1 MADCGIRI
9 VELRVANFRALREVF
24 VTLDTLTILVGANN
38 AGKTSLLDALNAALG
53 VSRRSLTQEDVFIT
67 PAETSPPK
75 DRKIVIDVLLR
86 PVDDHGTIL
95 DAFPAGSYWITLFGE
110 GVSQDDTQND
120 MVAIRT
126 VGAWSES
133 QDEWVTQR
141 RFLKEWKDSADWTTA
156 QEKGATSSYQ
166 LAPVSLHY
174 IDAKRDIQD
183 DLRRQGSFWSR
194 LTEDLGL
201 ADADIDLIEEALSK
215 LNNDIVAKSD
225 VLKHIRDNLADIRA
239 VVSAQK
245 AGVDITPVARK
256 FRDLSRGVNVTF
268 SSHGSQPFP
277 LGRHGMGTRSLASL
291 LVFRAFVSW
300 RESKA
305 IAANDRIHPLLALEE
320 PESHLHPQAQRA
332 LFAQI
337 RSIPGQR
344 IVSTHS
350 PYIAGQA
357 KLEQLRL
364 VQKKDDCTCVTA
376 LDLSPMKPEDRLLL
390 ERKVIATKGDLLFSR
405 ALILYEGE
413 ETEDQAL
420 PLWAQHCWDASI
432 HELGF
437 SFVSVEGCNY
447 FPFVWLAERFGIPW
461 YILSDGEE
469 IPVDKL
475 QKSLTRAGV
484 GAIASLP
491 TKVYVISSN
500 NSFESQLIAE
510 GYQPEIESAIDAVC
524 GEGYLDNYIAKMHG
538 QKKSPTE
545 TLDYSGAAGRTRAVL
560 DYINRNKRDMA
571 LPVAE
576 AILASNPPKRKVPS
590 FASQLFAQISKDFG
604 LEHKDA
610 SP

>member
-1 MADCGIRI
+1 MTDCRIQI
-9 VELRVANFRALREVF
+9 VELRVANFRALKEVT
-24 VTLDTLTILVGANN
+24 VSLEPLTILVGANN

-53 VSRRSLTQEDVFIT
+53 VSRRALTQEDVFT
-67 PAETSPPK
+67 TASETSAPK
-75 DRKIVIDVLLR
+75 DRRIVIDVLLR
-86 PVDDHGTIL
+86 PIDAEGKFL
-95 DAFPAGSYWITLFGE
+95 DAFPAGSYWITLWGE
-110 GVSQDDTQND
+110 GVSQDDDQND
-120 MVAIRT
+120 MVALRT
-126 VGAWSES
+126 VGAWSPS

-141 RFLKEWKDSADWTTA
+141 RFLKEWKSTPDWIDA
-156 QEKGATSSYQ
+156 QEKGPASTIH

-201 ADADIDLIEEALSK
+201 ADADVTLIEQALSQ
-215 LNNDIVAKSD
+215 LNNDIVEKSE
-225 VLKHIRDNLADIRA
+225 VLKHIRNNLGDIRA

-256 FRDLSRGVNVTF
+256 FRDLSRGVDVTF
-268 SSHGSQPFP
+268 STHGAQSFP
-277 LGRHGMGTRSLASL
+277 LVRHGMGTRSLASL

-337 RSIPGQR
+337 KSIPGQR

-357 KLEQLRL
+357 KLEELRL
-364 VQKKDDCTCVTA
+364 VRKKDDCTCVTA
-376 LDLSPMKPEDRLLL
+376 LDLSPLKPQDRLLL

-405 ALILYEGE
+405 ALVLYEGE
-413 ETEDQAL
+413 ETEGQAL

-447 FPFVWLAERFGIPW
+447 FPFVWLAKSFSIPW
-461 YILSDGEE
+461 YILSDGEPT
-469 IPVDKL
+469 PVSRL
-475 QKSLTRAGV
+475 QASLTKAGL
-484 GAIASLP
+484 GTIDSMP
-491 TKVYVISSN
+491 DKVHVIDSN
-500 NSFESQLIAE
+500 HCFESQLLAE
-510 GYQPEIESAIDAVC
+510 GYQPEIEGAIGALF
-524 GEGYLDNYIAKMHG
+524 GASYLENYIAKMHG

-545 TLDYSGAAGRTRAVL
+545 FLDYQGEAGRARAVL
-560 DYINRNKRDMA
+560 DLMDRNKRDMA

-576 AILASNPPKRKVPS
+576 AILDSKPPKPRVPK
-590 FASQLFAQISKDFG
+590 FASGLFAQISSDFG
-604 LEHKDA
+604 LTQMDA
-610 SP
+610 EP